1 MHTPTLRAERAAK
14 KTLLLLTLSLFMLG
28 HYASAQLVVVPG
40 KGDAF
45 VIYRWADENGELGA
59 DFYYFSNGTLVPFY
73 RTCLFCDNA
82 SAVNDGAYIIPDNG
96 SWIFLREFYVPE
108 NSTRGVEAY
117 RVRDGKCWLIGGTS
131 VVVPPGEVSR
141 VVVYYRKKAFSIEF
155 QNGSRVEA
163 RKFWIGESMEP
174 ANFSG
179 FPEKTPVYYA
189 VEHGVPMGSFYVYGD
204 GYASNGSAVVLVPIN
219 VVDKVV
225 SSLRVEGDIKGF
237 ASAIVGEGVILY
249 YPYDYHVNGSPVE
262 RTDLRLFYYPN
273 NGERLK
279 VFQLQEF
286 QKGSGFASD
295 VVCGEAFNENG
306 VKNES
311 SGICGPASFLLLALI
326 PRYRTFPKKY
336 S

>member
-1 MHTPTLRAERAAK
+1 MVRKA
-14 KTLLLLTLSLFMLG
+14 LLFFLISLSVLSVIP
-28 HYASAQLVVVPG
+28 YASANLVVIPG
-40 KGDAF
+40 KDDAF
-45 VIYRWADENGELGA
+45 VVHWWAGENGELGA
-59 DFYYFSNGTLVPFY
+59 DFYHFINGTLQPFY

-131 VVVPPGEVSR
+131 VVVPPGGLSR

-163 RKFWIGESMEP
+163 KKFLIGESVEP

-189 VEHGVPMGSFYVYGD
+189 IEHGVPMGSFYVYGN

-237 ASAIVGEGVILY
+237 ASAIVEDGVILY

-262 RTDLRLFYYPN
+262 RKDLRLFYYSN
-273 NGERLK
+273 NGEGLK

-286 QKGSGFASD
+286 WEGSGFASD
-295 VVCGEAFNENG
+295 VVCGEASNENG

-311 SGICGPASFLLLALI
+311 SGICGPAIFLLLALI
-326 PRYRTFPKKY
+326 PLYRAFSRKY